1 MTSERTITLEN
12 FGRVTSC
19 SVGRELRLLKTVYRI
34 ELNYWTRR
42 MNEPRAIVLALL
54 LCGALCGC
62 AVTQECKV
70 ESCADDS
77 QITANIRSM
86 FDQRAE
92 FRPPYFVYVKTVNHV
107 VYLTGQVNTD
117 LVRESAESIV
127 RDAADGT
134 RVVNSIALTYP

>member
-1 MTSERTITLEN
+1 
-12 FGRVTSC
+12 
-19 SVGRELRLLKTVYRI
+19 
-34 ELNYWTRR
+34 
-42 MNEPRAIVLALL
+42 MNKFQAILSAPL
-54 LCGALCGC
+54 LCAALYGC
-62 AVTQECKV
+62 AATQTCKV

-77 QITANIRSM
+77 QITAKIQSM

-92 FRPPYFVYVKTVNHV
+92 FRPPNFVYVKTVNHV

>member
-1 MTSERTITLEN
+1 
-12 FGRVTSC
+12 
-19 SVGRELRLLKTVYRI
+19 
-34 ELNYWTRR
+34 
-42 MNEPRAIVLALL
+42 MNKLQAIVFAPL

-70 ESCADDS
+70 ESCADDA
-77 QITANIRSM
+77 QITAKIQSM
-86 FDQRAE
+86 FDRRSE
-92 FRPPYFVYVKTVNHV
+92 FRPPNFVYVKTVNHV

-127 RDAADGT
+127 REAAEGT

>member
-1 MTSERTITLEN
+1 MN
-12 FGRVTSC
+12 GFRV
-19 SVGRELRLLKTVYRI
+19 
-34 ELNYWTRR
+34 
-42 MNEPRAIVLALL
+42 IVFASP
-54 LCGALCGC
+54 LCVALCGC
-62 AVTQECKV
+62 AVTPECRV

-77 QITANIRSM
+77 QITANIQSL

-92 FRPPYFVYVKTVNHV
+92 FKAPNFVYVKTVNHV

-117 LVRESAESIV
+117 LVRENAESIV